1 MFWLRLIIKTVN
13 ALHFFPLN
21 SCLYTDF
28 FIGLL
33 IIFHWFV
40 WAVHLLRKLAVGVIF
55 LFFLKMIWYL
65 YILWNGDI
73 IFSLQ
78 MSLNLAHQ
86 ELSFCFV
93 IPHTYSFLHIIYRSI
108 LVSFRIML
116 NLVKISNFWM
126 YCGSNRHIQY
136 QMIKLKERNRFVS
149 LSILNV

>member
-1 MFWLRLIIKTVN
+1 MFWLRRIIKTVN

-21 SCLYTDF
+21 SRLCTDF

-33 IIFHWFV
+33 IISHWFV
-40 WAVHLLRKLAVGVIF
+40 WEVHLLRKLAVGIIF
-55 LFFLKMIWYL
+55 LFLYL

-73 IFSLQ
+73 ISSLQ
-78 MSLNLAHQ
+78 MSLNLSHQ
-86 ELSFCFV
+86 ELSFCFA
-93 IPHTYSFLHIIYRSI
+93 IPHTDSFLHILYRSI

-136 QMIKLKERNRFVS
+136 QMIKLKERNRFV
-149 LSILNV
+149 

>member
-21 SCLYTDF
+21 SHLCTDF

-40 WAVHLLRKLAVGVIF
+40 WAVHLLRKLAVGIIF
-55 LFFLKMIWYL
+55 LFLYL

-78 MSLNLAHQ
+78 MSLNLTHQ

-93 IPHTYSFLHIIYRSI
+93 IPHTDSFLHIIYRSI
-108 LVSFRIML
+108 FVSFRIML

-126 YCGSNRHIQY
+126 YYGSNRHIQY
-136 QMIKLKERNRFVS
+136 QRIKLKERNRFV
-149 LSILNV
+149 